1 MKISSGK
8 NTQTI
13 LLIALIAALIFAV
26 YYYVV
31 LPKQSE
37 ADALNRSV
45 NDLKHQIST
54 LQSSIAQIE
63 TDRAKNTPNIYGLRK
78 KVPETRE
85 VDELLLNI
93 EEIEYVTNSFVS
105 SIAFNNYDSPAADA
119 GIGITVPEGEQAP
132 EDGTV
137 DPNVNNPTA
146 TNTENTGTP
155 NTEGEPVDETA
166 PENSSLAGTLPPELK
181 LISFSLQVESPDY
194 ARLLRFIDEI
204 ENLERIMHVDSISFS
219 LPGEEVEFME
229 EEPESVSASI
239 QVTTFYYEGK

>member
-1 MKISSGK
+1 MKLSSGK
-8 NTQTI
+8 NTQMI

-31 LPKQSE
+31 LPKQSD
-37 ADALNRSV
+37 ADSLNRSV
-45 NDLKHQIST
+45 NDLNNEIST
-54 LQSSIAQIE
+54 LQSSITQIE
-63 TDRAKNTPNIYGLRK
+63 ADRAQNKSNIFALRK
-78 KVPETRE
+78 KVPQTRE

-105 SIAFNNYDSPAADA
+105 SIAFNNYDSSAADA
-119 GIGITVPEGEQAP
+119 GIGITVPEAEQAP

-137 DPNVNNPTA
+137 DPNTNNL
-146 TNTENTGTP
+146 TETDTE

-194 ARLLRFIDEI
+194 VRLLRFIDEI

-229 EEPESVSASI
+229 EEPNSVSASI
-239 QVTTFYYEGK
+239 QVTTFYYEGE